1 MKLFR
6 TRLTEK
12 SREKFWIPPVAML
25 PEPSAARKAA
35 EAPMKPSRRYQLPES
50 LSTEQAAPA
59 PAQVV
64 AAE

>member
-1 MKLFR
+1 MKLFQSR
-6 TRLTEK
+6 RTEK
-12 SREKFWIPPVAML
+12 GRVRFWIPPVAKL

-50 LSTEQAAPA
+50 LSAEPVAPA